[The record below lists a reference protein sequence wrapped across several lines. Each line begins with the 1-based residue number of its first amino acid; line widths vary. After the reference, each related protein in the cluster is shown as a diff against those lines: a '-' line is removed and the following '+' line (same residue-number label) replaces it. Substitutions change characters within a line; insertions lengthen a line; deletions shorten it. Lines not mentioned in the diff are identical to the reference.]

1 MPGGKVYTPWTERML
16 ACVDVLVDGE
26 FVEEQKDLTLLFR
39 GSANQRLLTLREG
52 KRVGLWNAGECGRK
66 SEK

>member
-1 MPGGKVYTPWTERML
+1 ML